1 MPSLLH
7 LACVISLAPPPNFAL
22 PETNRVRTSRFFFF
36 APGMFFF
43 FLLATGFFETW
54 VVGSEI
60 KVSFKTRAALDE
72 KVSPRF
78 SAGVY
83 NATLFS
89 FLLLACGEGEAQ

>member
-1 MPSLLH
+1 
-7 LACVISLAPPPNFAL
+7 
-22 PETNRVRTSRFFFF
+22 
-36 APGMFFF
+36 MFFF

-89 FLLLACGEGEAQ
+89 FLFWLVGKEKRNSARSLVVHGNNHSRPVSVVLVFTRAAS